1 MRGFKVP
8 QQKDLLQVAKAA
20 AEKAA
25 QHIRSVSQPPDP
37 ASWDLKGVSDF
48 VTQVDRDS
56 EQIIQDILLREFPDS
71 IVVGEEL
78 SPGSSGSGDDLVW
91 IVDPLD
97 GTTNFLHG
105 YPAYA
110 VSIAAQRDGVL
121 KAGVVVN
128 VHRGQVYTASVG
140 CGAWCGDVRL
150 RVSHTKEPTSA
161 LIGTGFPFKT
171 LDLMPE
177 YLQQFSTILNSTSG
191 VRRAG
196 SAALDLVDVALGRFD
211 GFWELSLA
219 PWDIAAGTLLVR
231 EAGGVV
237 TDIVGQPTVV
247 RQGSIV
253 AGNPVIHAWL
263 LGLLSAQQPSTPSV
277 AS

>member
-1 MRGFKVP
+1 MP
-8 QQKDLLQVAKAA
+8 QPTDLLQLAKTAAVAA
-20 AEKAA
+20 A
-25 QHIRSVSQPPDP
+25 QYIRSVSQPPEP

-56 EQIIQDILLREFPDS
+56 EQMIKDILLGEFPNS
-71 IVVGEEL
+71 VVVGEEL
-78 SPGSSGSGDDLVW
+78 SPRSSGNGDNLTW

-110 VSIAAQRDGVL
+110 VSIAAQKNGVL
-121 KAGVVVN
+121 VAGVVVN
-128 VHRGQVYTASVG
+128 VHRHLVYTASVG
-140 CGAWCGDVRL
+140 GGAWCADVPL
-150 RVSHTKEPTSA
+150 RVSRTSEPASA

-171 LDLMPE
+171 LDVLPQ
-177 YLQQFSTILNSTSG
+177 YLQQFSTVLKTTSG
-191 VRRAG
+191 IRRAG

-219 PWDIAAGTLLVR
+219 PWDVAAGTLLVR

-237 TDIVGQPTVV
+237 TDTEGHTTVV
-247 RQGSIV
+247 RHGPLV
-253 AGNPVIHAWL
+253 AGNPVIHSWL
-263 LGLLSAQQPSTPSV
+263 LRLLSTQPPSTPS
-277 AS
+277 AAP